1 MNLLCVNLTITKRKK
16 KESSFNFIRL
26 HPKPHLEPLVTP
38 PSTPLAYGPPL
49 SPVPPPLE
57 RTLSEA
63 SYSAT
68 GASKFTEQLEL
79 PPSFYEMAFSQS
91 DCALIPKPLNL
102 QAKEGLAKGSGGI
115 VEADKEGDVGAGRR
129 EGGDVHPYLRPSV
142 YGVVDSSS
150 RENCHDEGF
159 EGNSMDESL
168 GGVGEVENDKD
179 RKFGRAI

>member
-1 MNLLCVNLTITKRKK
+1 MPSSITMNLLCVNLTLTRRKK

-26 HPKPHLEPLVTP
+26 HPKQHIEPLVTP
-38 PSTPLAYGPPL
+38 PSTPLAYGPPS
-49 SPVPPPLE
+49 SPAPPPPE
-57 RTLSEA
+57 WTQSEA
-63 SYSAT
+63 SHPAT

-91 DCALIPKPLNL
+91 DCSLIPKPLNFR
-102 QAKEGLAKGSGGI
+102 AKEGSTKEIGGI
-115 VEADKEGDVGAGRR
+115 VEAGRE
-129 EGGDVHPYLRPSV
+129 EGGKVHPYLRSSV
-142 YGVVDSSS
+142 YGVVDSSYRDS
-150 RENCHDEGF
+150 CHDECF